1 MRRGGQR
8 AELKKFATGAIFLD
22 GYREIEHSG
31 GGGLRFDHLNYITR
45 EGFFYQQTVDDYP
58 TLPPSCS
65 KQNKHSSIYKKGRS
79 LPPALSKDV

>member
-22 GYREIEHSG
+22 GYREREHS

-45 EGFFYQQTVDDYP
+45 EVFFYQQTVDDYP

-65 KQNKHSSIYKKGRS
+65 KQNKHSSLKRVGPSRPVQRRI
-79 LPPALSKDV
+79 V